1 MDHHE
6 HVHELRQRAVHLGH
20 AQEGSL
26 HAIRVL
32 FRGWQH
38 ATLASRQY
46 SAVMQT
52 ADQILSVLPGKFVF
66 GTQTPNFAIF
76 TWQGRA
82 TGGPAV
88 RLGDDQEFQ
97 VLCYRVFLS

>member
-1 MDHHE
+1 ME
-6 HVHELRQRAVHLGH
+6 HVHELRHRSVHLGQ

-26 HAIRVL
+26 HAVRVL

-38 ATLASRQY
+38 ATLASGQH

-52 ADQILSVLPGKFVF
+52 TGQIISVLPGKFVF
-66 GTQTPNFAIF
+66 GKQTTDFAIF
-76 TWQGRA
+76 TWHGRA

-88 RLGDDQEFQ
+88 RLGDGQEFQ
-97 VLCYRVFLS
+97 MLCYRVFLG